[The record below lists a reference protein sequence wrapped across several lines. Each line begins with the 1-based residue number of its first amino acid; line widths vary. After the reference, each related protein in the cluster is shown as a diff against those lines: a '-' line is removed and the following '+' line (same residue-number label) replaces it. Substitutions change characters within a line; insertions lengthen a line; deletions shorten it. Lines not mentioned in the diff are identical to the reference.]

1 MTNLIFTCP
10 QTGRKIESG
19 IVTDAASLSNV
30 QALRLRLTCP
40 HCCKTHEL
48 IIKDGHLCE
57 AA

>member
-19 IVTDAASLSNV
+19 IVTDAASLSSV

-40 HCCKTHEL
+40 HCGKTHRLL
-48 IIKDGHLCE
+48 IKNADLCE

>member
-1 MTNLIFTCP
+1 MADLFFRCP

-30 QALRLRLTCP
+30 QELRVCLTCP
-40 HCCKTHEL
+40 HCGETHNL
-48 IIKDGHLCE
+48 LIKDGDLRE